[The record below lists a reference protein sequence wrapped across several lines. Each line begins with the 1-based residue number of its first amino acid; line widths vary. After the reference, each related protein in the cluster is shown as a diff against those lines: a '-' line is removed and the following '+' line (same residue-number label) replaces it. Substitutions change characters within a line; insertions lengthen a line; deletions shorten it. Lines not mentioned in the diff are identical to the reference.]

1 MIRVLFVCHGNI
13 CRSPM
18 AEFIFKD
25 MVSKQGLS
33 DRFYIASAA
42 TSTEEIWNGIG
53 NPVYPPAREELA
65 KHGIDCKG
73 KRAVQLTKADYDK
86 YDYILGMDYWN
97 LKNMLRI
104 LKSDPEDK
112 VKLLLDY
119 SDDPRDIADPWYTGG
134 FDVTYSDVVEGC
146 EAFLEYLKDKVER
159 IIAGPNFNRNERIL
173 VRRMYRIG
181 AYKNVDP
188 KNIHQAALNS
198 GMADVTA
205 RRALEKVRKELEKQ

>member
-73 KRAVQLTKADYDK
+73 KLAVQLTKADYDK

-146 EAFLEYLKDKVER
+146 EAFLEYLKDKKK
-159 IIAGPNFNRNERIL
+159 L
-173 VRRMYRIG
+173 
-181 AYKNVDP
+181 
-188 KNIHQAALNS
+188 
-198 GMADVTA
+198 
-205 RRALEKVRKELEKQ
+205 